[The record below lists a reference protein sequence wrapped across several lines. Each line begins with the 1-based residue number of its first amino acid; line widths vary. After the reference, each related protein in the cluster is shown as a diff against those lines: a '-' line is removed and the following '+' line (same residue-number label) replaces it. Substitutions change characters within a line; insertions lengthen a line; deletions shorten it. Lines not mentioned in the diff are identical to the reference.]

1 ALKSVRQVLTDEGCL
16 ENVKT
21 SHVNPV
27 FLSRQGITDSFERE
41 ADKVN
46 LSHFCIVPE
55 VDIGELGNP
64 SESPRII

>member
-1 ALKSVRQVLTDEGCL
+1 LKSVRQVLTDEGCL

-27 FLSRQGITDSFERE
+27 FKQAGITDSFERE

-64 SESPRII
+64 RDAL

>member
-1 ALKSVRQVLTDEGCL
+1 MKAARKR
-16 ENVKT
+16 KT

-27 FLSRQGITDSFERE
+27 LSRQGITDSFERE

-64 SESPRII
+64 SGLTPRP

>member
-1 ALKSVRQVLTDEGCL
+1 MKAARKR
-16 ENVKT
+16 KT

-27 FLSRQGITDSFERE
+27 FKQAGITDSFERE

-64 SESPRII
+64 RDAL